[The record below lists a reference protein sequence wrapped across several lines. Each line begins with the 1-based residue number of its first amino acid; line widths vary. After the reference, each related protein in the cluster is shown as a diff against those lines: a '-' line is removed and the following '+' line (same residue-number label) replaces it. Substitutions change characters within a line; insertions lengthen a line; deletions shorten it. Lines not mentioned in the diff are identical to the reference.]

1 MLSTFPFTKT
11 LGGVFMIYGLIPG
24 VYTTFSST
32 TGGAI
37 FTSCLPCWEGNFSVR
52 LLWGGCSR
60 FQDPGHSLCRHGGS
74 ACVFDL
80 LIFSMDV
87 GGHGN
92 ILGSSWI

>member
-1 MLSTFPFTKT
+1 
-11 LGGVFMIYGLIPG
+11 MIAPRANGHGYHIPPPSRYTV
-24 VYTTFSST
+24 VYRGCHIYKLFAS
-32 TGGAI
+32 GR
-37 FTSCLPCWEGNFSVR
+37 VR